1 MPARGQARES
11 AGRQRSANGELAVR
25 LKQKVLSD
33 RDLPWGVYGQGE
45 LAQAGAH
52 RVYQDPAKLTRH
64 IDDLGA
70 PFRVQERLEITDS
83 ERRPQC
89 AQTVLDTADSVSD
102 GDFWEWGRTAVN
114 NRAAINA

>member
-33 RDLPWGVYGQGE
+33 RDLPWGGYGQGE

-52 RVYQDPAKLTRH
+52 RVYQDPAKLTR
-64 IDDLGA
+64 
-70 PFRVQERLEITDS
+70 
-83 ERRPQC
+83 RPQC
-89 AQTVLDTADSVSD
+89 AQTVLDTADIVRD
-102 GDFWEWGRTAVN
+102 GDF
-114 NRAAINA
+114 